1 MLTKD
6 IKGFFPAMPSDVS
19 GLQTMVLELNEKLVE
34 MAKNYEV
41 ETGLLRDRIHY
52 LERQLYGRKS
62 EKYVLKDDDG
72 FGQMSLFEDNE
83 EEGGSL
89 GDLVL
94 AESEREATIDIPAH
108 KRKKKGRKP
117 LPHDLPRVEII
128 HDLSQEE
135 KKCPCGYEMSRI
147 GEESSEKLEMLP
159 AQFWVLRHV
168 RYKYACKHCE
178 GVECVDSNES
188 AVKLAPVPVQ
198 ILPKT
203 IATPSL
209 LAHIFVSKF
218 ADALPFYRQEK
229 QFLRYGI
236 PLTRATMCTWAFH
249 VSDKLNVLLEQLR
262 QELLSGPLIS
272 IDETT
277 IQVLNEPNRSVGSKS
292 YMWVF
297 RSGSD
302 PPDSPGTKIVL
313 FHYSPSRSGDVARQ
327 FIGDYRGYVQTDG
340 YMGYDFLDAIES
352 IIHVGCWAHV
362 RRKFVDVAR
371 LYDNNKNTR
380 KIGGMG
386 KCGHAIGTIGKL
398 YKIERKARENSLSV
412 EQLHQLRQDEAK
424 PILDEF
430 GDWLKDNCIKVPPTN
445 PLGEAFNYAIN
456 QWPRLINYLKSGV
469 VPIDNNLTENAIRPF
484 VLGRKNWLF
493 SDQPRGAEASALF
506 YSFIETA
513 KANGLEPNSYFL
525 YLFDRLPYA
534 ATEEDYKQLLPTHL
548 TAETLTEFKK
558 EYWLSRNVDP

>member
-6 IKGFFPAMPSDVS
+6 IKASLPTMPADVS
-19 GLQTMVLELNEKLVE
+19 GLQTMVLELHEKIEKLKVLEE
-34 MAKNYEV
+34 MARNYEL
-41 ETGLLRDRIHY
+41 ENRLLRERVHQ
-52 LERQLYGRKS
+52 LEHQLYGRKS
-62 EKYVLKDDDG
+62 EKYVLDDH
-72 FGQMSLFEDNE
+72 FTPVSLFEDNAE
-83 EEGGSL
+83 EAGSL

-94 AESEREATIDIPAH
+94 DESEATIPIPAH

-117 LPHDLPRVEII
+117 LPADLPRVEII
-128 HDLSQEE
+128 HDLCQED
-135 KKCPCGYEMSRI
+135 KKCQCGYEMSRI

-178 GVECVDSNES
+178 GVGSNES
-188 AVKLAPVPVQ
+188 PVKLSPVPVQ

-209 LAHIFVSKF
+209 LAHVFVSKF

-249 VSDKLNVLLEQLR
+249 VSDKLNGLLEQLR

-277 IQVLNEPNRSVGSKS
+277 VQVLNEPGRSVGSKS

-302 PPDSPGTKIVL
+302 PPGPQIVL
-313 FHYSPSRSGDVARQ
+313 FRYSPSRSGDVARQ

-340 YMGYDFLDAIES
+340 YTGYDFLDALEVEGLL
-352 IIHVGCWAHV
+352 HVGCWAHA

-371 LYDNNKNTR
+371 LYDNNKNTK

-386 KCGHAIGTIGKL
+386 KCGHAIRTIGKL
-398 YKIERKARENSLSV
+398 YKIERKAREANLSV
-412 EQLHQLRQDEAK
+412 EELHQLRQDEAK

-430 GDWLKDNCIKVPPTN
+430 GDWLRDNCFKIPPSN

-493 SDQPRGAEASALF
+493 SDQPTGAHASALF
-506 YSFIETA
+506 YSLIETA
-513 KANGLEPNSYFL
+513 KANGLEPYSYFL

-534 ATEEDYKQLLPTHL
+534 ATQEDYKQLLPTHL
-548 TAETLTEFKK
+548 TAEMLIEFKK
-558 EYWLSRNVDP
+558 EYWFSRNVEP